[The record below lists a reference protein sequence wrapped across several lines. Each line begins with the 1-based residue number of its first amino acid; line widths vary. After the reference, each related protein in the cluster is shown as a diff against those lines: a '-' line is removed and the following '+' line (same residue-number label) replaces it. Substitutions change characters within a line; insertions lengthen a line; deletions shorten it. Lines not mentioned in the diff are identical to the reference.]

1 MCNEVDYS
9 LLVKLCSWR
18 TIMREIMPALLQP
31 HNSARI
37 PNDEDNKVVE
47 AGSETSTPCS
57 DREEDSYSAVGSHCR

>member
-1 MCNEVDYS
+1 
-9 LLVKLCSWR
+9 
-18 TIMREIMPALLQP
+18 MREIMPALLQP

-47 AGSETSTPCS
+47 AGSETSTPYS